1 MKYEVFDVKGK
12 KTGEALL
19 PKEIFGVEMN
29 YDLVR
34 QAAYVQTA
42 NRREPWAHTKDRSE
56 VRGGGKK
63 PWRQKGTGRARHGS
77 SRSPIWRK
85 GGVTFGP
92 RNEKNFRKSITK
104 KMKTK
109 ALFMVLSDKAK
120 RNNILIIDEF
130 KIEKPKTKEFTAILN
145 NFPQKDFS
153 NLLILPAKN
162 DATYKAARNVKNVGV
177 IEARNLNVVDLLSY
191 RNLILP
197 KNSIKAIK
205 DTFLKKSE

>member
-12 KTGEALL
+12 KTGEVLL

-29 YDLVR
+29 YDLVH
-34 QAAYVQTA
+34 QAVYVQTA
-42 NRREPWAHTKDRSE
+42 NRREPWAHAKDRSE

-85 GGVTFGP
+85 GGATFGP
-92 RNEKNFRKSITK
+92 RNEKNFQKSITK

-162 DATYKAARNVKNVGV
+162 DATYKSARNVKKVGV